1 MPTPVATLQAQVD
14 AIDARI
20 TEIAGAS
27 QMSDGNTSASF
38 SGIEDLI
45 TARNRLQGMIDR
57 LSGANPLL
65 LRGRVVGLPNGPVS
79 MSSTRS

>member
-20 TEIAGAS
+20 TEIAGAT
-27 QMSDGNTSASF
+27 QMHDGNTTASF
-38 SGIEDLI
+38 AGINDLI
-45 TARNRLQGMIDR
+45 DARNRLQNMIDR
-57 LSGANPLL
+57 ISGAQPLF

-79 MSSTRS
+79 MDSRRA